1 MNSTSP
7 RLAVVCNDPHSRDRA
22 AHAAQRLQCALLL
35 GVEPRHLQDLDF
47 VLLYDEQGV
56 SIQETGAK
64 APGPVRAEF
73 ITGAAGHRYRFG
85 GGKGQLIAKAV
96 GIKAGVY
103 PHVLDL
109 TAGLGRDGFVLA
121 SLGCRVTLVE
131 RSLPVCLLLEDGLQR
146 ARKMAQE
153 AELHRALARIE
164 LMAMDGLDYVNGLA
178 VPPDVV
184 YLDPMFPERHKSAEV
199 KKEMRAFHQL
209 VGQDEDAD
217 ALLVAALDRARYRVV
232 VKRPRKAPLLAGRE
246 PSYQLS
252 GKTTRFDVY
261 ALRKLPEQLPESAAL
276 EAGDVD

>member
-7 RLAVVCNDPHSRDRA
+7 RLAVVCNDAHSRDRA
-22 AHAAQRLQCALLL
+22 AHAAQRLQCGLLL
-35 GVEPRHLQDLDF
+35 DVDPKHVQDLDF

-73 ITGAAGHRYRFG
+73 ITGAVGHRYRFG

-103 PHVLDL
+103 PHVVDL

-131 RSLPVCLLLEDGLQR
+131 RSLPVWLLLEDGLQR
-146 ARKMAQE
+146 AEQMAQE
-153 AELHRALARIE
+153 MELQSTLERIE
-164 LMAMDGLDYVNGLA
+164 LVAMDGLAYLNGLA
-178 VPPDVV
+178 EPADVM
-184 YLDPMFPERHKSAEV
+184 YLDPMFPERNKSAEV

-209 VGQDEDAD
+209 VGKDEDAD
-217 ALLVAALDRARYRVV
+217 ALLVAALDRVRYRVV
-232 VKRPRKAPLLAGRE
+232 VKRPRKAPLLAGRQ

-252 GKTTRFDVY
+252 GKTTRFDIY
-261 ALRKLPEQLPESAAL
+261 ALRKLPEQLPE
-276 EAGDVD
+276 AGDVD